1 MNEIVIPNNKLL
13 IEDARKRGVEVI
25 FARIACQKTDGRDR
39 SLSQKKPGA
48 SVSQTRR
55 ILFAAALSPLA
66 WRYISKENMT
76 GTVHYPWCVVQA
88 SITCCCRRIGRTHRS
103 LTS

>member
-1 MNEIVIPNNKLL
+1 MLLFCPTDKRMNEIVIPNNKLL

-48 SVSQTRR
+48 SVFRTRR
-55 ILFAAALSPLA
+55 ILFAAAKMSPLA
-66 WRYISKENMT
+66 WRYISEEEMVT
-76 GTVHYPWCVVQA
+76 TFH
-88 SITCCCRRIGRTHRS
+88 
-103 LTS
+103 